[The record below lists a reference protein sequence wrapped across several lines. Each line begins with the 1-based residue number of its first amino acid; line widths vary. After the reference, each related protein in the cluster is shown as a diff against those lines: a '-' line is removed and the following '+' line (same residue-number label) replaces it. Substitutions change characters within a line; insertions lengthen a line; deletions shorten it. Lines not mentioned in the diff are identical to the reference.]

1 VSRRLIFSV
10 FLVFVYCAAASF
22 AYLFLLAEPAF
33 AKRTLPRAGGS
44 VSSTVPVGTSSITAS
59 VKFRSDR
66 LAINAAFKNLSVAK
80 SVSYQL
86 TYTGNGIAQGAGGT
100 VSDLTAEPQEREL
113 LFGTCSKGVCTY
125 HTGIKNAKFV
135 VTTTLKS
142 GKKVVKT
149 FRLKV

>member
-1 VSRRLIFSV
+1 MSIRLIFSA
-10 FLVFVYCAAASF
+10 FLLF
-22 AYLFLLAEPAF
+22 AFLFLAAEPTF
-33 AKRTLPRAGGS
+33 AKRTLPRAGG
-44 VSSTVPVGTSSITAS
+44 TSSIGATSSATSGVTTS
-59 VKFRSDR
+59 VKFRADR
-66 LAINAAFKNLSVAK
+66 LAINAAFKNLSIAK

-86 TYTGNGIAQGAGGT
+86 TYTGGGISQGAGGT
-100 VSDLTAEPQEREL
+100 VSDLTTEPQEREL

-135 VTTTLKS
+135 VTTTLKN

>member
-1 VSRRLIFSV
+1 MSRRFALFV
-10 FLVFVYCAAASF
+10 FLFFVF
-22 AYLFLLAEPAF
+22 LFLTAEPVY

-44 VSSTVPVGTSSITAS
+44 SGASSVSAGTSGVTTS
-59 VKFRSDR
+59 VKFRADR
-66 LAINAAFKNLSVAK
+66 LAINVTFKNLSVAK

-86 TYTGNGIAQGAGGT
+86 TYTGNGISQGAGGT

-125 HTGIKNAKFV
+125 HTGVKNAKFV

-142 GKKVVKT
+142 GKKVIKT
-149 FRLKV
+149 FKLRV

>member
-1 VSRRLIFSV
+1 MSRRILFSV
-10 FLVFVYCAAASF
+10 FLFSVF
-22 AYLFLLAEPAF
+22 LFLAAEPTF
-33 AKRTLPRAGGS
+33 AKRTLPRAGG
-44 VSSTVPVGTSSITAS
+44 TSSMGATSSATSGVTTS
-59 VKFRSDR
+59 VKFRADR
-66 LAINAAFKNLSVAK
+66 LAINAAFKNLSIAK

-86 TYTGNGIAQGAGGT
+86 TYTGGGISQGAGGT
-100 VSDLTAEPQEREL
+100 VSDLTTEPQEREL

-135 VTTTLKS
+135 VTTTLKN